1 MTSPGEVWDAGLQP
15 ERTGLAW
22 ERTAL
27 AFLGLGLAVPRL
39 AWPVLGPWAIAPA
52 AVILAGALAL
62 FVAGHRRYRHTH
74 GALTGAGQLRDGR
87 LPLLA
92 TLVALV
98 LALVAVLLVVVA
110 SRGVAQP

>member
-1 MTSPGEVWDAGLQP
+1 MTGPEEVWDAGLQP

-39 AWPVLGPWAIAPA
+39 AWPALGAWSVVPAVVVLG
-52 AVILAGALAL
+52 GATAL

-74 GALTGAGQLRDGR
+74 GVLTGTGRLQDGR

-92 TLVALV
+92 TLVAVV
-98 LALVAVLLVVVA
+98 LALVAAVLVVA
-110 SRGVAQP
+110 AGPLG

>member
-1 MTSPGEVWDAGLQP
+1 VTSPGEVWDAGLQP

-74 GALTGAGQLRDGR
+74 GALTGDGR

-110 SRGVAQP
+110 SRGAAQP

>member
-1 MTSPGEVWDAGLQP
+1 MTSPGGVWDAGLQP

-39 AWPVLGPWAIAPA
+39 AWPALGPWAIAPA
-52 AVILAGALAL
+52 AVILAGAIAL
-62 FVAGHRRYRHTH
+62 FGAGPGRYRLPHD
-74 GALTGAGQLRDGR
+74 APTGTGRLHDGR